1 METPR
6 GPRREI
12 KPLPWRSPAT
22 HDPGREEIGDSRE
35 CMARLVEI
43 ARNGLVAYTRE
54 NKPSG
59 GRLVEITSP
68 EHGRWG
74 HCGQLI
80 EFEDGFFGVE
90 IVDSHND
97 IMFGVRG
104 LEAHSA
110 LKLMREVDSD
120 IARTGVMEQYAREA
134 YLGKE
139 AGVPWENAL
148 KIPGA
153 VAGKSAPMADGTKR
167 ETGALRQLLIARK
180 ARGKK

>member
-1 METPR
+1 M
-6 GPRREI
+6 
-12 KPLPWRSPAT
+12 
-22 HDPGREEIGDSRE
+22 GDSRE
-35 CMARLVEI
+35 CVARLVEM
-43 ARNGLVAYTRE
+43 AKNGLVAYTRE
-54 NKPSG
+54 NKPPG

-74 HCGQLI
+74 HCGQLF
-80 EFEDGFFGVE
+80 EFNDGFFGVE

-104 LEAHSA
+104 LEAHAA
-110 LKLMREVDSD
+110 LKLMHEVDSD
-120 IARTGVMEQYAREA
+120 ISRTGVMEPYVREA

-139 AGVPWENAL
+139 GWVPWEAAL
-148 KIPGA
+148 KVP
-153 VAGKSAPMADGTKR
+153 VSSPGKSAQLADGTKR